1 MPPAAAATTLRGA
14 LLTLGQGEDERLER
28 VDRRLGDVLTG
39 TDPSRSMHGVFGWL
53 DPGGSVPEDVA
64 LMRRRAVGELAAA
77 PRGRTR
83 IELVSAV
90 HTATLALT
98 FFHRVNAVL
107 TREPELRPPAARDWH
122 QEDHS
127 FVSYL
132 YGDDVP
138 LPSATQAFEAH
149 LTGIA
154 RWVADRAERVHRAL
168 HRANPSSGTEA
179 LLEHEFAHLTTLEYA
194 SAFSALSREVP
205 ELAVWANAVDAD
217 NGDRAREWLSST
229 WNRTSADTPLHR
241 LTSANLAVLHQPLAG
256 EPHLP
261 GIDRLY
267 VSPDFRPAEAGPS
280 ARLTDGNWWA
290 AETTVRRDLTL
301 TLAGHLSSP
310 QAARAPML
318 VIGDAGAGKSAT
330 TRMLAA
336 VPLTGEL
343 AVVRVPLGQ
352 ADPRLSVADQ
362 VEQALRYLTSDRVTW
377 DDLAGHETLVLLDGL
392 DELLAADPNIHYLS
406 EVVRF
411 QQTEAARDRPVAV
424 VVTSRTSSVGKVLI
438 PDGVP
443 VVRLEPFDEAQTRAW
458 VGQWNQATADTPRRE
473 LRLETV
479 LAHESLAHQPLL
491 LFLMARYL
499 TDPSVPEPPADLS
512 TSALLERLNDLR
524 AQRLGMEPQA
534 LAVAAL
540 GMFNRGREWLSE
552 AEFHADLTA
561 LNHRIP
567 QAWGHPLRSGPLTDY
582 QIASFLLEVLT
593 EPADELL
600 FALLSHRPL
609 WGRPPVQAMLTRLA
623 GDMTPARRR
632 GLAHTVDRMIHGL
645 GRLRGAG
652 RYVAYLPVTPDQD
665 AVVFYT
671 TNLTLLKESVSP
683 GGAGPGDDPPA
694 TGVEFV
700 HRSLALGDKPIGQV
714 TWSSDGRLLTTVSG
728 GRMSFWDI
736 AGNGRAVASH
746 PRVSDVAWHP
756 ARPLA
761 AIVRRKDGS
770 GETDTHD
777 VVLIGFDGQE
787 ERHLLPARRGSRIS
801 WSPDGSALA
810 LIDPVELRIVDAASG
825 RTREV
830 SRLREFPQQ
839 PNLYVPKPRWTR
851 DGRHVLAVHRREV
864 RMVGAA
870 DLTTAWAAYLAGDTV
885 ETFVDRTCAIAV
897 VSFPGDAGIRIHDLP
912 SGKAIALL
920 QEHTAPVVC
929 ARFSPE
935 GEFLA
940 SMSTDNTVRIWRCRD
955 WQCVATLE
963 REVVERRGGLAFHP
977 TEPLLAIKDG
987 GGVDVVRLD
996 HRVLNGIGPAGTA
1009 RRYANA
1015 KVVLVGDTG
1024 VGKSGLGLVLSG
1036 QPFAPTEST
1045 HGRNVWT
1052 FEKSYAT
1059 QASGE
1064 VQTRE
1069 TLLWDLAGQPGYRM
1083 VHQLHLNEVAV
1094 ALVVF
1099 DARSETDP
1107 FAGVQY
1113 WSRALTQARRL
1124 DGSAALPMRVLLV
1137 AARAD
1142 RGTAAVSQDRI
1153 RETMQAFGFEG
1164 YVETSAKEGW
1174 GVDDLV
1180 RAVRDGIDWDA
1191 LPVVSSNELFEAIK
1205 DFVVE
1210 EKQQGR
1216 ILSTVDDL
1224 MRSFRRTQRE
1234 APPLDELADRFSA
1247 CIGQLESVGV
1257 VRRMSYGDYVL
1268 LRPELLDSYASS
1280 LVQAA
1285 KDEPDGL
1292 GFVKEDDAL
1301 AGNFRIPQDERLTD
1315 PQQERILLNAVVQ
1328 ELLRREIALKEVTD
1342 REVDLI
1348 FPSQFTR
1355 ERPDA
1360 PRLPGQDVVFTFD
1373 GHLYSIYSTL
1383 AVRLSHSR
1391 FFEKHEMWHNS
1402 ATYKADAGLMCGI
1415 AIREVEEGKGEL
1427 ALFFD
1432 EHVEPLVRKQFEA
1445 YAVEHLEL
1453 RAGDVMTRRVRRCG
1467 LCRYTIPE
1475 DLVRG
1480 RIGRGKT
1487 KMTCPQCDD
1496 FVITLTDGPDV
1507 VGDVRPVVAEMNSN
1521 ANAQRDQDV
1530 AATTLRGKREAGDFD
1545 VFLCHN
1551 VLDKPQVLEIVT
1563 ELEARGILP
1572 WLDIRDIQPG
1582 SRWQREMARGIEMS
1596 RSAAVL
1602 IGPSGP
1608 GPWHEAEM
1616 ELINDWSARNRGRRV
1631 IPVIL
1636 EGTQEDPD
1644 LPGFLRVWST
1654 VDMRTADPDPIEQLI
1669 WGITGQHPR
1678 WA

>member
-14 LLTLGQGEDERLER
+14 LLVLGQGDSERLQR
-28 VDRRLGDVLTG
+28 VDRHLGGVLTG
-39 TDPSRSMHGVFGWL
+39 TEPSRSMHGVFGWVAGGGQV
-53 DPGGSVPEDVA
+53 PGDVA
-64 LMRRRAVGELAAA
+64 ALRKRAVVELGSA
-77 PRGRTR
+77 PRGRSR
-83 IELVSAV
+83 VDLVSAV
-90 HTATLALT
+90 HTATVALT
-98 FFHRVNAVL
+98 FFNRVNAVL
-107 TREPELRPPAARDWH
+107 SREPELRAPAARDWH

-132 YGDDVP
+132 YSDDMP
-138 LPSATQAFEAH
+138 LPSATRAFEAH
-149 LTGIA
+149 LADVA
-154 RWVADRAERVHRAL
+154 RWAADRAERVHRAL
-168 HRANPSSGTEA
+168 HRANPFNRTEA
-179 LLEHEFAHLTTLEYA
+179 LLEHEFTRTTTVEYTTAFAALA
-194 SAFSALSREVP
+194 SDLP
-205 ELAVWANAVDAD
+205 EFAVWSDDDGTGAQD
-217 NGDRAREWLSST
+217 WLSST
-229 WNRTSADTPLHR
+229 WTRPSGDTPLDR
-241 LTSANLAVLHQPLAG
+241 LNSANLAVLHQPLAG

-267 VSPDFRPAEAGPS
+267 VSPSFRPAEAGPS
-280 ARLTDGNWWA
+280 ARLTDATWWA
-290 AETTVRRDLTL
+290 AETPVRRDLAL
-301 TLAGHLSSP
+301 ALAGHLSSP
-310 QAARAPML
+310 QATRAPIL

-330 TRMLAA
+330 TRTLAA
-336 VPLTGEL
+336 VPPTGDL

-352 ADPRLSVADQ
+352 ADPDAPVAGQ
-362 VEQALRYLTSDRVTW
+362 VENALRYLTSDRVSW
-377 DDLAGHETLVLLDGL
+377 ADLAGHETLVLLDGL
-392 DELLAADPNIHYLS
+392 DELLAAQPNINYLS

-411 QQTEAARDRPVAV
+411 QRTEAARDRPVAV
-424 VVTSRTSSVGKVLI
+424 VVTSRTSSVGRVLI

-443 VVRLEPFDEAQTRAW
+443 VLRLEPFDEAQTRAW
-458 VGQWNQATADTPRRE
+458 TGQWNQATADTPRRP
-473 LRLETV
+473 LRAETL
-479 LAHESLAHQPLL
+479 LAHESLARQPLL
-491 LFLMARYL
+491 LFLMARHL
-499 TDPSVPEPPADLS
+499 TDPSVPETSAELS

-524 AQRLGMEPQA
+524 AQRVGVEPEA

-540 GMFNRGREWLSE
+540 GMFNRGREWISE
-552 AEFHADLTA
+552 AEFHTDLTA
-561 LNHRIP
+561 LNRRVP
-567 QAWGHPLRSGPLTDY
+567 RVWGHPQRSGPLSDY
-582 QIASFLLEVLT
+582 QIASFLLGVLT
-593 EPADELL
+593 EPDDELL

-623 GDMTPARRR
+623 ADLAPARRR
-632 GLAHTVDRMIHGL
+632 ALVRTLDRLVEGL
-645 GRLRGAG
+645 GRLRGPG

-671 TNLTLLKESVSP
+671 TNLTLLRESIAP
-683 GGAGPGDDPPA
+683 GGTEDEDDRPS
-694 TGVEFV
+694 TGIEFV
-700 HRSLALGDKPIGQV
+700 HRARDLGDKPIGQV
-714 TWSSDGRLLTTVSG
+714 TWSSDGRLLTTISAG
-728 GRMSFWDI
+728 TMTFWDI
-736 AGNGRAVASH
+736 TGNARAVTSH

-756 ARPLA
+756 SLPLA
-761 AIVRRKDGS
+761 AVLRRKEAP
-770 GETDTHD
+770 GETGQSDTHD
-777 VVLIGFDGQE
+777 LVLIGFDGRE
-787 ERHLLPARRGSRIS
+787 ERHLRSARRGRLS

-810 LIDPVELRIVDAASG
+810 VIDAVELRIVDAGSG
-825 RTREV
+825 RTQEV
-830 SRLREFPQQ
+830 SRLREFPQH

-864 RMVGAA
+864 RLAGAA
-870 DLTTAWAAYLAGDTV
+870 DLTTVWAAYLAGDTV
-885 ETFVDRTCAIAV
+885 ETFVDRTHALAV

-920 QEHTAPVVC
+920 QEHTAPIVC

-935 GEFLA
+935 GDFLA
-940 SMSTDNTVRIWRCRD
+940 SMSTDNTVRIWRCGD

-977 TEPLLAIKDG
+977 AEPLLAIKDG
-987 GGVDVVRLD
+987 TGVDVVRLD

-1036 QPFAPTEST
+1036 QPFAPTDST

-1059 QASGE
+1059 QPSGE
-1064 VQTRE
+1064 VRTRE

-1113 WSRALTQARRL
+1113 WSRALAQARRL

-1142 RGTAAVSQDRI
+1142 RGTAAVSRERI
-1153 RETMQAFGFEG
+1153 EETVQALGFDG

-1224 MRSFRRTQRE
+1224 MRSFRRTQPD
-1234 APPLDELADRFSA
+1234 APALDELADRFSA

-1268 LRPELLDSYASS
+1268 LRPELLDAYASS

-1301 AGNFRIPQDERLTD
+1301 EGNFRIPQDERLTD

-1427 ALFFD
+1427 ALFYD
-1432 EHVEPLVRKQFEA
+1432 EHVGPLVRKQFEA
-1445 YAVEHLEL
+1445 YAVEHLES
-1453 RAGDVMTRRVRRCG
+1453 RAGEVMTRRVRRCG

-1475 DLVRG
+1475 DLVLG

-1507 VGDVRPVVAEMNSN
+1507 VGDVGPAVAEMNSN
-1521 ANAQRDQDV
+1521 ANAQRDHDV
-1530 AATTLRGKREAGDFD
+1530 AVTTLRGKREARDFD

-1551 VLDKPQVLEIVT
+1551 VLDKPQVLRIVT

-1616 ELINDWSARNRGRRV
+1616 ELINDWSARNKGRRV

-1636 EGTQEDPD
+1636 DGTREDPD
-1644 LPGFLRVWST
+1644 LPGFLRVWSV
-1654 VDMRTADPDPIEQLI
+1654 VDMRTTDPDPIEQLI

-1678 WA
+1678 WT

>member
-1 MPPAAAATTLRGA
+1 MLV
-14 LLTLGQGEDERLER
+14 LGRGEDERLDR
-28 VDRRLGDVLTG
+28 VDRRLGTVLTG
-39 TDPSRSMHGVFGWL
+39 TEPSRSMHGVFGWV
-53 DPGGSVPEDVA
+53 DPGSTVWEDVLA
-64 LMRRRAVGELAAA
+64 MRNRAVGDLASA

-90 HTATLALT
+90 HTATVALT
-98 FFHRVNAVL
+98 FFGRVAAVL
-107 TREPELRPPAARDWH
+107 TREPGLRAPTAGDWH

-132 YGDDVP
+132 YSDDVP

-149 LTGIA
+149 LDDIA
-154 RWVADRAERVHRAL
+154 RWAADRAERVHRAL
-168 HRANPSSGTEA
+168 HRANPLGGTEA
-179 LLEHEFAHLTTLEYA
+179 LLDDEFTRAAALEYTSVFDVLA
-194 SAFSALSREVP
+194 KDVP
-205 ELAVWANAVDAD
+205 EFAVWADAVDGD
-217 NGDRAREWLSST
+217 NGRKARAWLSST
-229 WNRTSADTPLHR
+229 WNRTSANTPLDR
-241 LTSANLAVLHQPLAG
+241 LHSANLAVLHRPLSG

-267 VSPDFRPAEAGPS
+267 VSPDFRPAEAGWS
-280 ARLTDGNWWA
+280 ARLTDGNWWSS
-290 AETTVRRDLTL
+290 ETPLRRDLTL
-301 TLAGHLSSP
+301 TLASHLSSP
-310 QAARAPML
+310 QATRAPML
-318 VIGDAGAGKSAT
+318 VIGEAGSGKSAA

-336 VPLTGEL
+336 VPPTGEL
-343 AVVRVPLGQ
+343 AVVRVPLGR
-352 ADPRLSVADQ
+352 ADPDLSVADQ
-362 VEQALRYLTSDRVTW
+362 VEQALHHLTSGRVTW
-377 DDLAGHETLVLLDGL
+377 DDLAGHESLVLLDGL
-392 DELLAADPNIHYLS
+392 DELPGAKPNVNYLS

-411 QQTEAARDRPVAV
+411 QQNEAARDRPVAV
-424 VVTSRTSSVGKVLI
+424 VVTSRTSSVGKVLV

-443 VVRLEPFDEAQTRAW
+443 VVRLEPFGEAQIRTW
-458 VGQWNQATADTPRRE
+458 VDQWNQATAGTPRRA
-473 LRLETV
+473 LRPESV
-479 LAHESLAHQPLL
+479 LAHEPVTRLPLL

-499 TDPSVPEPPADLS
+499 TDPSVPEPLAGLS
-512 TSALLERLNDLR
+512 TSALLERLNDLG
-524 AQRLGMEPQA
+524 AQRAGVEPQA

-552 AEFHADLTA
+552 AEFHTDLTA
-561 LNHRIP
+561 LDRPIP
-567 QAWGHPLRSGPLTDY
+567 AAWGRPRRSGPLTDY
-582 QIASFLLEVLT
+582 RIASFLLDVLA
-593 EPADELL
+593 EPTDDLL

-609 WGRPPVQAMLTRLA
+609 WGRPPVQAMLARLA
-623 GDMTPARRR
+623 GDMAAPRRR
-632 GLAHTVDRMIHGL
+632 ELTHTLDRLIHNL
-645 GRLRGAG
+645 GRPRDAG
-652 RYVAYLPVTPDQD
+652 RYAAYLPVTPDQS
-665 AVVFYT
+665 AAVFYT
-671 TNLTLLKESVSP
+671 TNLTLLRESI
-683 GGAGPGDDPPA
+683 APGDAVTGQEDGPPA
-694 TGVEFV
+694 SGVEFV
-700 HRSLALGDKPIGQV
+700 HRALPLGEKPIGQI
-714 TWSSDGRLLTTVSG
+714 TWSSGGQLLTTTSD
-728 GRMSFWDI
+728 GRTTFWEI
-736 AGNGRAVASH
+736 TGNGRARAVASH
-746 PRVSDVAWHP
+746 PRVADVAWHP
-756 ARPLA
+756 AQLVA
-761 AIVRRKDGS
+761 AIVRRKDATS
-770 GETDTHD
+770 SPDDSHD
-777 VVLIGFDGQE
+777 VVLIGFDGRE
-787 ERHLLPARRGSRIS
+787 ERHLLTARRGSRIS
-801 WSPDGSALA
+801 WSPDGGSLA
-810 LIDPVELRIVDAASG
+810 IIDPVELRIVDAGSG

-839 PNLYVPKPRWTR
+839 ANLYVPEPRWTR

-864 RMVGAA
+864 RMAGAS
-870 DLTTAWAAYLAGDTV
+870 DLTTVWAAYLAGETV
-885 ETFVDRTCAIAV
+885 ETFADRTRSIAV
-897 VSFPGDAGIRIHDLP
+897 VSFPGDAGLRIHDLP

-920 QEHTAPVVC
+920 QEHTAPIVC

-996 HRVLNGIGPAGTA
+996 HRVLNGIGPASTA

-1036 QPFAPTEST
+1036 QPFGPTEST

-1059 QASGE
+1059 LPSGE
-1064 VQTRE
+1064 VQARE

-1113 WSRALTQARRL
+1113 WSRALAQARRL
-1124 DGSAALPMRVLLV
+1124 DGSAALPMRVFLV

-1142 RGTAAVSQDRI
+1142 RGTAAVSRERI
-1153 RETMQAFGFEG
+1153 QETVQAFGFDG

-1180 RAVRDGIDWDA
+1180 RAVRDGIAWDA

-1224 MRSFRRTQRE
+1224 MRSFRRTQQD
-1234 APPLDELADRFSA
+1234 APPIDELVDRFSA

-1268 LRPELLDSYASS
+1268 LRPELLDSYASA

-1301 AGNFRIPQDERLTD
+1301 EGNFRIPQDERLTD
-1315 PQQERILLNAVVQ
+1315 PKQERILLNAVVQ
-1328 ELLRREIALKEVTD
+1328 ELLSREIALKEVTD

-1427 ALFFD
+1427 ALFYD
-1432 EHVEPLVRKQFEA
+1432 EHVGPLVRKQFEA

-1453 RAGDVMTRRVRRCG
+1453 RAGEVMTRRVRRCG

-1507 VGDVRPVVAEMNSN
+1507 VGDVRPAVAEMNSN

-1551 VLDKPQVLEIVT
+1551 VLDKPQVLKIVT

-1582 SRWQREMARGIEMS
+1582 SRWQREMAMGIEKS

-1636 EGTQEDPD
+1636 EGTRDDPD

-1654 VDMRTADPDPIEQLI
+1654 VDMRMTDPDPIEQLI

-1678 WA
+1678 WT